1 MNIKNL
7 CMLAVAHALDKNT
20 CPSYGSGLDDGHA
33 GGICK
38 GITLG
43 LCLTDVFDK
52 TGDYFRIGGDEFI
65 VIFPSIKK
73 ELLDEMLM
81 TLDAKLLKLDEEDPE
96 ANHSVSY
103 GYAFRS
109 ETTERDTHSVLMLAD
124 QRMYAYKRQYYSHLT
139 R

>member
-43 LCLTDVFDK
+43 LCLTDVFDTHCCK
-52 TGDYFRIGGDEFI
+52 FDRCLGST
-65 VIFPSIKK
+65 VQ
-73 ELLDEMLM
+73 
-81 TLDAKLLKLDEEDPE
+81 
-96 ANHSVSY
+96 NHD
-103 GYAFRS
+103 F
-109 ETTERDTHSVLMLAD
+109 
-124 QRMYAYKRQYYSHLT
+124 
-139 R
+139 